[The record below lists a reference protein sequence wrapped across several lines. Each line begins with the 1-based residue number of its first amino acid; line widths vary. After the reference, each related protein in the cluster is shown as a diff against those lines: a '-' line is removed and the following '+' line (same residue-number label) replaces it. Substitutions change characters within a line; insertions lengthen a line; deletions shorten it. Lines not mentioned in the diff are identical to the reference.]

1 MPLARADSWYAFR
14 FPVAEDTLASS
25 VAVASYADD
34 ALNITTPKQR
44 FRASGGWWTLFLA
57 LAVLLS
63 MSGALYSAGWSEG
76 LDLVQAA
83 VVAGALVGL
92 LLALTRWDGLFAA
105 LYSFLVS
112 IVVIATLLN
121 RGFFPDLSLHDAIMA
136 IVQRNVAWLTALIYR
151 TPAADNLIFVIQLCL
166 LGWWLSFFAIW
177 SLYRHQHVLQAVIP
191 AGFGLLVV
199 VYYSP
204 MALSGY
210 LVVYLVSVVLLAI
223 SVELA
228 RNETR
233 WRIFHIRYAPD
244 IYWDF
249 LKAGLVFAVAITALA
264 WIVPSDMGQAT
275 MERILRPIDPQW
287 RQFEQTW
294 SRMYQSLRY
303 QGPAIR
309 TTKFGKSMGLGGEV
323 NLTDRPIFEAEIGRR
338 VYWRGASFDMY
349 TGRGWQNTDDELV
362 IIERNQALGEPP
374 ITMYGEIT
382 ATIRPLETDQDAIF
396 GPPQPVRVSVPT
408 NADASRVTKQG
419 ELSISMLRSRVPF
432 NRGST
437 YQVVSGMSA
446 APLAEL
452 QAAGT
457 AYPEWVRD
465 RFLQL
470 PDEFPSSVRKLAES
484 VTANHDTPLDKAIA
498 VENFLRG
505 YKYNQQIDA
514 PPPDA
519 DAVEHFLLKS
529 KEGYCDYYAS
539 AMVTMLRSV
548 GVPAR
553 FVVGYTPGDYIQPE
567 ELMPMTSGTYRVL
580 ERNAHAWPEVY
591 FPQYGW
597 IQFEPT
603 ASEPL
608 LARPVVQTTTPTPS
622 APRGPDDRNPNE
634 DLLPDRGD
642 LRPTGPVT
650 LDPPAIRWL
659 RSSWPGLALAVALLA
674 LISGALLLFR
684 WRRQVFFQSPEILA
698 RLFDVL
704 SQWAARLRVS
714 WLPSQTPLERAA
726 AFNEMVPEA
735 GPAVDR
741 LANLFVAKYY
751 GRATPSS
758 EDVSGLVKDWGRLEP
773 SLWKR
778 WGVQAAHMDRL
789 RKALR
794 RSKPGNDSPRIR
806 PTGL

>member
-1 MPLARADSWYAFR
+1 MAQ
-14 FPVAEDTLASS
+14 S
-25 VAVASYADD
+25 VAVASYPDEAI
-34 ALNITTPKQR
+34 NITTPKQR
-44 FRASGGWWTLFLA
+44 FRAGGGWWTLFLA

-121 RGFFPDLSLHDAIMA
+121 RGFFPDLSLHDAIVA
-136 IVQRNVAWLTALIYR
+136 IVQRNMTWLNALIYR
-151 TPAADNLIFVIQLCL
+151 APAADNLIFVIQLCL
-166 LGWWLSFFAIW
+166 LGWWISFFAIW
-177 SLYRHQHVLQAVIP
+177 SLYRHQHVLQAIIP
-191 AGFGLLVV
+191 AGIVLLVV

-204 MALSGY
+204 LALSGY
-210 LVVYLVSVVLLAI
+210 VVVYLVSVVLLAI

-249 LKAGLVFAVAITALA
+249 LKAGLVFAVAVTALA
-264 WIVPSDMGQAT
+264 WMAPSNMGQAT

-309 TTKFGKSMGLGGEV
+309 TTKFGKSMGLGGQV

-338 VYWRGASFDMY
+338 VYWRGASFDLY
-349 TGRGWQNTDDELV
+349 TGRGWQNTDEELV

-408 NADASRVTKQG
+408 NADASRVTKEG
-419 ELSISMLRSRVPF
+419 NISISMLRSRVPF
-432 NRGST
+432 NRGSS
-437 YQVVSGMSA
+437 YQVVSSMSA

-452 QAAGT
+452 QNAGT
-457 AYPEWVRD
+457 AYPQWVRD

-470 PDEFPSSVRKLAES
+470 PDEFPSGVRKLAES

-514 PPPDA
+514 PPPDK
-519 DAVEHFLLKS
+519 DAVEHFLLNT

-553 FVVGYTPGDYIQPE
+553 FVVGYTPGDYIQPPE
-567 ELMPMTSGTYRVL
+567 ELMNMSIGTGTYRVL

-608 LARPVVQTTTPTPS
+608 LARPVEQITTPTPT
-622 APRGPDDRNPNE
+622 APLGSNDRNPNE
-634 DLLPDRGD
+634 DDDMLPDRGD

-659 RSSWPGLALAVALLA
+659 RSNWPGLALAVGLLA
-674 LISGALLLFR
+674 LIGGALLLLR

-741 LANLFVAKYY
+741 LANLFVARYY
-751 GRATPSS
+751 GRATPST

-778 WGVQAAHMDRL
+778 WGVQAARMDRL

-794 RSKPGNDSPRIR
+794 RSKPGNDSSRIR

>member
-1 MPLARADSWYAFR
+1 
-14 FPVAEDTLASS
+14 
-25 VAVASYADD
+25 
-34 ALNITTPKQR
+34 
-44 FRASGGWWTLFLA
+44 LFLA

-92 LLALTRWDGLFAA
+92 LLALTRWEGLFAA
-105 LYSFLVS
+105 FYSFLVS
-112 IVVIATLLN
+112 IVVVVTLLS
-121 RGFFPDLSLHDAIMA
+121 RGFFPDLGMHDAIVSIA
-136 IVQRNVAWLTALIYR
+136 LRNVAWLTALLNR
-151 TPAADNLIFVIQLCL
+151 APAADNLIFVIQLCL

-191 AGFGLLVV
+191 AGIGLLVV
-199 VYYSP
+199 IYYSP
-204 MALSGY
+204 LALSGY

-249 LKAGLVFAVAITALA
+249 LKAGLVFAVAVTALA
-264 WIVPSDMGQAT
+264 WVAPSDMGRAT

-287 RQFEQTW
+287 RQFEETW

-309 TTKFGKSMGLGGEV
+309 TTKFGKSMGLGGQV
-323 NLTDRPIFEAEIGRR
+323 NLTDRPIFEADIGRR

-362 IIERNQALGEPP
+362 IIERNEALGEPP

-382 ATIRPLETDQDAIF
+382 ATIRPLETEQDAIF
-396 GPPQPVRVSVPT
+396 GAPQPIRVSVPT
-408 NADASRVTKQG
+408 NADASRITKEG
-419 ELSISMLRSRVPF
+419 DLSISMLRSRVPF
-432 NRGST
+432 NRGSS

-457 AYPEWVRD
+457 VYPEWVRD

-470 PDEFPSSVRKLAES
+470 PDEFPTSVRNLAQS

-514 PPPDA
+514 PPPDV
-519 DAVEHFLLKS
+519 DAVEYFLLTS

-553 FVVGYTPGDYIQPE
+553 FVVGYTPGDYIQPPE
-567 ELMPMTSGTYRVL
+567 ELMHMTTGIGTYRVL

-608 LARPVVQTTTPTPS
+608 LTRPVEQTFTPTPT
-622 APRGPDDRNPNE
+622 APLGGDNGNPNDNE

-642 LRPTGPVT
+642 QGPSGPVT

-659 RSSWPGLALAVALLA
+659 RSNWPMLPLTTGLLA
-674 LISGALLLFR
+674 LIVGALLLLR
-684 WRRQVFFQSPEILA
+684 RRRQAFFQSPELLA

-704 SQWAARLRVS
+704 SHWAARLRVS

-726 AFNEMVPEA
+726 AFNETVPEA

-758 EDVSGLVKDWGRLEP
+758 EDMSGLVKDWGRLEP
-773 SLWKR
+773 SLWRR
-778 WGVQAAHMDRL
+778 WGVQSARMDRL

-794 RSKPGNDSPRIR
+794 RPKPGNDPRRIR